1 MFKYCILISL
11 FIVFLYNKRKY
22 ENNIKVCLCTIGKFE
37 NNYIREYIEHYKKY
51 GVDKIF
57 LYDNNDKNGEKFDYL
72 ISDYLKNGFVQIIN
86 FRGVKLAQ
94 NLAYD
99 NCYQSNLKIYDW
111 FIFYDIDEF
120 INLNNMNIKQ
130 YLKKKAFNKCQTIQL
145 NWVMHTDNNF
155 LYYYNES
162 LFKRFPKRGKSL
174 KDIFDV
180 KSIIRGNISIQID
193 NAHVGNFSLI
203 SCDAFGKIKKDF
215 RIQKSSYYH
224 KFYIDHFFSKST
236 EELILKIK
244 KGSVA
249 SLNSRINYLINSY
262 FYINEITEDKL
273 NYIEKKLEFNLSEYK
288 KILTKKL

>member
-57 LYDNNDKNGEKFDYL
+57 LYDNNDKNGEKFDYI

-130 YLKKKAFNKCQTIQL
+130 YLKKRLSINAKQFN
-145 NWVMHTDNNF
+145 
-155 LYYYNES
+155 
-162 LFKRFPKRGKSL
+162 
-174 KDIFDV
+174 
-180 KSIIRGNISIQID
+180 
-193 NAHVGNFSLI
+193 
-203 SCDAFGKIKKDF
+203 
-215 RIQKSSYYH
+215 
-224 KFYIDHFFSKST
+224 
-236 EELILKIK
+236 
-244 KGSVA
+244 
-249 SLNSRINYLINSY
+249 
-262 FYINEITEDKL
+262 
-273 NYIEKKLEFNLSEYK
+273 
-288 KILTKKL
+288 

>member
-1 MFKYCILISL
+1 
-11 FIVFLYNKRKY
+11 
-22 ENNIKVCLCTIGKFE
+22 
-37 NNYIREYIEHYKKY
+37 
-51 GVDKIF
+51 
-57 LYDNNDKNGEKFDYL
+57 
-72 ISDYLKNGFVQIIN
+72 
-86 FRGVKLAQ
+86 
-94 NLAYD
+94 
-99 NCYQSNLKIYDW
+99 
-111 FIFYDIDEF
+111 
-120 INLNNMNIKQ
+120 MNIKQ

-180 KSIIRGNISIQID
+180 KSIVRGNISIQID

-224 KFYIDHFFSKST
+224 KFYIDHFFTKST

-244 KGSVA
+244 RGSVA

-288 KILTKKL
+288 KNLTKKL